1 MNFVPLPT
9 HPPTKLKDTL
19 LSSQVIFHEPR
30 NQGLKHPEAVEP
42 EKWATHLA
50 YLSAREPANLINH
63 VRRVYLHLAR
73 KQPDALYGAMLD
85 LYLILGD
92 KGASL
97 RKRLLKMSKR
107 DLPRDQ
113 YVFFATHWK
122 QGLRDNQSFPISQ
135 HSVLGNFV
143 QGELGLVNEG
153 LLNEPK
159 GAKKMDP
166 LELAKE
172 ELTFGDVTV
181 AQEILESAILET
193 PTRMGLHYS
202 LLEVYKH
209 SRSLTD
215 LQKMQDE
222 LGEHV
227 SIAQSA
233 WKQTRHYLES
243 LGS

>member
-1 MNFVPLPT
+1 MKDFLP
-9 HPPTKLKDTL
+9 
-19 LSSQVIFHEPR
+19 SSQVIFHEPR
-30 NQGLKHPEAVEP
+30 NQGLTLPEAVEP
-42 EKWATHLA
+42 ERWATHLA
-50 YLSAREPANLINH
+50 YLSAREPTNLVNH

-73 KQPDALYGAMLD
+73 KEPDALYGALLD
-85 LYLILGD
+85 LFLILGE

-107 DLPRDQ
+107 ELPRDR
-113 YVFFATHWK
+113 YTLFATHWK
-122 QGLRDNQSFPISQ
+122 QGLKGNQSFPISQ
-135 HSVLGNFV
+135 YSVLGNFV
-143 QGELGLVNEG
+143 KGELNLIDEG
-153 LLNEPK
+153 VSAEQK
-159 GAKKMDP
+159 SAKYIDP
-166 LELAKE
+166 LDLAKE

-181 AQEILESAILET
+181 AQEILESAIMET

-209 SRSLTD
+209 SRSLSD
-215 LQKMQDE
+215 LLTMQDQ

-233 WKQTRHYLES
+233 WNQTRQYLES